1 MAEGCPARR
10 SSIPRNASK
19 KRLQNAEGQHKPL
32 GDVYNDSAQRSAR
45 KIGFFLTARR
55 PHKMIPR
62 FTMRQALSEPDLL
75 GTIASMAAPSTN
87 SEFPFS
93 ARARSRPHL

>member
-1 MAEGCPARR
+1 
-10 SSIPRNASK
+10 
-19 KRLQNAEGQHKPL
+19 
-32 GDVYNDSAQRSAR
+32 
-45 KIGFFLTARR
+45 
-55 PHKMIPR
+55 MIPR